1 MKKIL
6 SFLTLLLPLAAL
18 GQANQN
24 AASADTVIKS
34 VTTKLNNYA
43 SNHSIEKVYLQ
54 FDKPYYAVKDTIYFK
69 AYLTLGT
76 QHKLSALSKVLH
88 ADLIGPDNQ
97 ILQSLKLSVI
107 AGVAWGDFALDESI
121 KGGSYRI
128 RAYTNWMRNEGNT
141 AFFDRTITIAS
152 STTSGTAAAKSQS
165 RTSSGVKNGQAK
177 VDVQFLPEGGNFVA
191 GNYSKMAFKAIGPDG
206 LGKEIKGT
214 ITDNEGSEVTT
225 FASEH
230 LGMGAFNIV
239 PHAGVTYKANITY
252 EDGSTGTVELPK
264 AVNTGYTITVNDT
277 KPDTLRIRIAAG
289 SETPQG
295 PVNLV
300 AQSGGSVYYAA
311 QSGSFTKFFTAV
323 IPKSKFPT
331 GIVQLTVFS
340 QSGEPL
346 NERLLFVQHQDGL
359 KLDVNTKAVYTFRQK
374 MKIELNAKDKNGKPV
389 NGSFSV
395 AVTDESK
402 APVNDGAE
410 NTIMTNLLL
419 TSELKGTVEQP
430 NYYFT
435 GVDEK
440 TNTGLDLLMLTQG
453 YRHFTW
459 KQVLNDNGQAA
470 AWQPEK
476 ALVIS
481 GTVKRGNKPAAGAKL
496 SLISKSGGFSMID
509 TVADENGRF
518 AFRNLLFVDSTK
530 FVVQSKVDKG
540 QDNVTL
546 KLDSTMSPQVEV
558 KSTVTQSNSLDVAI
572 YATNQQRFFEEQQK
586 AGIGHGQ
593 VLKEVTIKGEK
604 INPVPHSKN
613 LNGGGNAD
621 QVITSADIAK
631 FNCARLA
638 DCLTGV
644 LTGVIFGRDGGPLNN
659 RGDRGAM
666 AIVIDGNY
674 SDASEFDNL
683 NPDDIEGIEVLLGG
697 HYSVMYGS
705 RMSNGGLIIT
715 TKGGRKSKEYYRY
728 APGVVTFRPQG
739 FYKARE
745 FYSPQY
751 DNSKTDKNIAD
762 LRSTIFW
769 KPDVI
774 TDKNGKASFSFFN
787 ADSKGTYRLVIEGID
802 TDGNIGRQVVK
813 YNVE

>member
-1 MKKIL
+1 
-6 SFLTLLLPLAAL
+6 
-18 GQANQN
+18 
-24 AASADTVIKS
+24 
-34 VTTKLNNYA
+34 
-43 SNHSIEKVYLQ
+43 
-54 FDKPYYAVKDTIYFK
+54 
-69 AYLTLGT
+69 
-76 QHKLSALSKVLH
+76 
-88 ADLIGPDNQ
+88 
-97 ILQSLKLSVI
+97 
-107 AGVAWGDFALDESI
+107 
-121 KGGSYRI
+121 
-128 RAYTNWMRNEGNT
+128 
-141 AFFDRTITIAS
+141 
-152 STTSGTAAAKSQS
+152 
-165 RTSSGVKNGQAK
+165 
-177 VDVQFLPEGGNFVA
+177 
-191 GNYSKMAFKAIGPDG
+191 
-206 LGKEIKGT
+206 
-214 ITDNEGSEVTT
+214 
-225 FASEH
+225 
-230 LGMGAFNIV
+230 
-239 PHAGVTYKANITY
+239 
-252 EDGSTGTVELPK
+252 
-264 AVNTGYTITVNDT
+264 
-277 KPDTLRIRIAAG
+277 
-289 SETPQG
+289 
-295 PVNLV
+295 
-300 AQSGGSVYYAA
+300 
-311 QSGSFTKFFTAV
+311 
-323 IPKSKFPT
+323 
-331 GIVQLTVFS
+331 
-340 QSGEPL
+340 
-346 NERLLFVQHQDGL
+346 
-359 KLDVNTKAVYTFRQK
+359 VNTKAVYTFRQK

-621 QVITSADIAK
+621 Q
-631 FNCARLA
+631 C
-638 DCLTGV
+638 G
-644 LTGVIFGRDGGPLNN
+644 
-659 RGDRGAM
+659 
-666 AIVIDGNY
+666 Y
-674 SDASEFDNL
+674 SE
-683 NPDDIEGIEVLLGG
+683 I
-697 HYSVMYGS
+697 
-705 RMSNGGLIIT
+705 
-715 TKGGRKSKEYYRY
+715 
-728 APGVVTFRPQG
+728 
-739 FYKARE
+739 
-745 FYSPQY
+745 
-751 DNSKTDKNIAD
+751 
-762 LRSTIFW
+762 
-769 KPDVI
+769 
-774 TDKNGKASFSFFN
+774 
-787 ADSKGTYRLVIEGID
+787 
-802 TDGNIGRQVVK
+802 
-813 YNVE
+813 